1 MKINTNTIIVD
12 PHPLLRVK
20 SVDVPLPLNDEDL
33 TLAHSLMQYVRDSKD
48 PVLAEAEKLKPAVG
62 IAAPQIGINKNIFA
76 VSIDLLDDD
85 DNVET
90 IEYLLVNPKLIAH
103 SKRECALKYGEGC
116 LSIEATIE
124 GLVYRYE
131 RVTFKAFDVLQNSEV
146 IVKANDYIA
155 IVLQHEYDHLLG
167 VLFYDRINKEQPWKE
182 KDNATIID

>member
-1 MKINTNTIIVD
+1 MKINTETIIVD

-20 SVDVPLPLNDEDL
+20 SEDVPLPLSPEDL
-33 TLAHSLMQYVRDSKD
+33 DLAHSLMQYVKDSRDPIK
-48 PVLAEAEKLKPAVG
+48 AEQEKLKPAVG
-62 IAAPQIGINKNIFA
+62 IAAPQIGINKKIFA
-76 VSIDLLDDD
+76 VCVDMLDEE

-103 SKRECALKYGEGC
+103 SRRECALKSGEGC
-116 LSIEATIE
+116 LSIEQEYE

-131 RVTFKAFDVLQNSEV
+131 RVTFKAFDVLKNQEIIIKES
-146 IVKANDYIA
+146 DYVG

-167 VLFYDRINKEQPWKE
+167 VLFYDRINKNDPWKE